1 VPIARQ
7 LYAARYQQRDRITQG
22 RRQRDHVR
30 VAPVDPSPMSRICD
44 VGMALLD
51 STDIAAVFAVNGVDF
66 PTL

>member
-1 VPIARQ
+1 
-7 LYAARYQQRDRITQG
+7 
-22 RRQRDHVR
+22 
-30 VAPVDPSPMSRICD
+30 MSRICD

>member
-1 VPIARQ
+1 MPITSQ
-7 LYAARYQQRDRITQG
+7 FDAARYQLRDRITKV

-30 VAPVDPSPMSRICD
+30 AVPVGPSLMSRICD